1 MTVLILSKSNFTTI
15 QINNVT
21 AITFVNNAYVIN
33 GVSYPKD
40 DYDISILW

>member
-1 MTVLILSKSNFTTI
+1 MSVLIISKLNFTTI

-21 AITFVNNAYVIN
+21 SITFVNNAYVIN

-40 DYDISILW
+40 DYNITILW

>member
-1 MTVLILSKSNFTTI
+1 MNVLIISKSDFNTT

-40 DYDISILW
+40 DYDITILW